1 MKKMAA
7 LRAFLESTNSFH
19 KNQFDAWVE
28 NIEQTSRG
36 KFEGNKVLLYT
47 SEYRAVYSIE
57 RYAFCKYP
65 IELFHARLITWL
77 ADNDDRSE
85 MDEKEPQI
93 AVDLLDDETADIE
106 ITLMFAE
113 DVYIAPSETGPIEYA
128 GQRWALDDP
137 DYDVA
142 ESFDLVDRNE

>member
-77 ADNDDRSE
+77 ADNDDRSD

-106 ITLMFAE
+106 ITLMFEE
-113 DVYIAPSETGPIEYA
+113 DVYIAPSEAGPIEYA

-142 ESFDLVDRNE
+142 QSFDLVDRNE